1 MKKIL
6 VIIFLGLILNTTAF
20 ADKKFEKDLKK
31 VSKDSG
37 FVDSKGKTY
46 SIDQISDKNNTI
58 LIIFNHGSSN
68 DQKIDKCLSPS
79 NKVPPVIRNLHD
91 KKIKY
96 FNIKIYRL
104 CSGVK
109 GWSKKEQTK
118 MWKAHEK
125 SGSLDLKLADKD
137 GTPLIKKQKQ
147 NRKRKIIKEKVEN
160 FKAKGFKNIVLAG
173 HSSGGWQSI
182 KLKAEFPKLIQGV
195 IGLNPG
201 AGGTVKNRKDWPW
214 WSDVRYYGFVKNLSE
229 LNALIIAHDKDQF
242 NAPEDYSLFSNLNS
256 VRLINITKA
265 DCKKEKILGGYH
277 GISLTECYANYE
289 KNNKDIIKYLEEIF

>member
-6 VIIFLGLILNTTAF
+6 VIIFWGLILNTTAF

-31 VSKDSG
+31 VSKDNG

-58 LIIFNHGSSN
+58 LIIFNHGSLN
-68 DQKIDKCLSPS
+68 DQKIDKCLSPW
-79 NKVPPVIRNLHD
+79 NKVPAVIKNLHD
-91 KKIKY
+91 KKIKN
-96 FNIKIYRL
+96 FNVKIYRL

-195 IGLNPG
+195 IGLHPG

-242 NAPEDYSLFSNLNS
+242 NAPEDYSIFSNLNS
-256 VRLINITKA
+256 VRFINITES
-265 DCKKEKILGGYH
+265 DCKKDKMLGGYH

>member
-1 MKKIL
+1 MKKFL

-31 VSKDSG
+31 VSKDNG

-68 DQKIDKCLSPS
+68 DQKIDKCLGPS

-91 KKIKY
+91 KKIKN
-96 FNIKIYRL
+96 FNVKIYRL

-118 MWKAHEK
+118 MWKAHKK
-125 SGSLDLKLADKD
+125 SGLLDLKLADKE
-137 GTPLIKKQKQ
+137 GTLLIEKQKQ
-147 NRKRKIIKEKVEN
+147 NRKTKIIKEKVEN
-160 FKAKGFKNIVLAG
+160 FKTKGFKNIVLAG

-229 LNALIIAHDKDQF
+229 LNAIIIAHDKDQF
-242 NAPEDYSLFSNLNS
+242 NAPEDYSIFSNLNS
-256 VRLINITKA
+256 VRLINITEA
-265 DCKKEKILGGYH
+265 DCKKEKMLGGYH
-277 GISLTECYANYE
+277 GISLTECFANYE

>member
-31 VSKDSG
+31 VSKDNG

-91 KKIKY
+91 KKIKN
-96 FNIKIYRL
+96 FNVKIYRL

-125 SGSLDLKLADKD
+125 SGSLDLKLVDKE
-137 GTPLIKKQKQ
+137 GTSLIEKQKQ

-195 IGLNPG
+195 IGLHPG

-277 GISLTECYANYE
+277 GISLTKCYANYE

>member
-31 VSKDSG
+31 VSKDNG

-58 LIIFNHGSSN
+58 LIIFKHGSLN
-68 DQKIDKCLSPS
+68 DQKIDKCLSPW

-91 KKIKY
+91 KKIKN
-96 FNIKIYRL
+96 FNVKIYRL

-125 SGSLDLKLADKD
+125 SGSLDLKLADKE
-137 GTPLIKKQKQ
+137 GTPLIEKQKQ

-160 FKAKGFKNIVLAG
+160 FKTKGFKNIVLAG

-195 IGLNPG
+195 IGLHPG

-214 WSDVRYYGFVKNLSE
+214 WSDVRYYGFVINLSE

-242 NAPEDYSLFSNLNS
+242 NAPEDYSIFSNLNS
-256 VRLINITKA
+256 VRLINITEA
-265 DCKKEKILGGYH
+265 DCKKEKMLGGYH

>member
-68 DQKIDKCLSPS
+68 DQKIDKCLGPS

-91 KKIKY
+91 KKIKN
-96 FNIKIYRL
+96 FNVKIYRL

-125 SGSLDLKLADKD
+125 SGSLDLKLVDKD

-160 FKAKGFKNIVLAG
+160 FKAKGFENIVLAG

-242 NAPEDYSLFSNLNS
+242 NAPEDYSIFSNLNS

-265 DCKKEKILGGYH
+265 DCKKEKMLGGYH